1 MASTRISAPPR
12 ASALGTLGFESR
24 DAIPAL
30 LQALEDKE
38 AEIRAVVA
46 EALGK
51 IAVAE
56 AQLSKRGLRTKAAYA
71 ALLFYSK
78 VDHSDRVQ
86 RAAAGALTKIGRL
99 SADDVDV
106 LLAIVEDKNQPVP
119 FRGAAAQVIGLL
131 GPEAAKAAS
140 RLGRVVADREQGDA
154 RILAA
159 YALGEI
165 GADARTELGALV
177 TALREGAPALQIAAA
192 FALGEIGVGRAA
204 VPGLV
209 EGLREA
215 AVSTEEN
222 VAAAARAAL
231 KKIQATM

>member
-1 MASTRISAPPR
+1 LKEQAVPALQQALHGEHEHLR
-12 ASALGTLGFESR
+12 AAAANALGTLGFE
-24 DAIPAL
+24 AQGAVPAL

-56 AQLSKRGLRTKAAYA
+56 TQVSKRGLRTKAAYA

-86 RAAAGALTKIGRL
+86 RAAA
-99 SADDVDV
+99 
-106 LLAIVEDKNQPVP
+106 
-119 FRGAAAQVIGLL
+119 
-131 GPEAAKAAS
+131 EAAKAAS

-154 RILAA
+154 RILGAYALAEIGPDARGEVGSLLSALREGSTALQVAAA
-159 YALGEI
+159 YALGE
-165 GADARTELGALV
+165 V
-177 TALREGAPALQIAAA
+177 
-192 FALGEIGVGRAA
+192 GVGRATA
-204 VPGLV
+204 PGLL
-209 EGLREA
+209 EGLRDA
-215 AVSTEEN
+215 AASTEEN

-231 KKIQATM
+231 RKIQPK